1 MTDITCY
8 ETIGISRSSFTV
20 DFVGCICRQ
29 DIVLFPLFYIYYILL
44 LVAVVIL
51 SNLKH
56 MHDLLM
62 KGMKRSL

>member
-1 MTDITCY
+1 MSY
-8 ETIGISRSSFTV
+8 FTV
-20 DFVGCICRQ
+20 DFMGYINRQ
-29 DIVLFPLFYIYYILL
+29 DIILFLFFFINTIFIYILL

-62 KGMKRSL
+62 KGMQRSM